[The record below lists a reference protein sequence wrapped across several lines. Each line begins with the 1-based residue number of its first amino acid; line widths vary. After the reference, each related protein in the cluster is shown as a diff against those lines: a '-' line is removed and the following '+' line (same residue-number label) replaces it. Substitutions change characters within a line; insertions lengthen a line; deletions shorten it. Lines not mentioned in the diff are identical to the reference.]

1 MCKELWV
8 GSIASYILL
17 WLVASSA
24 NLWRRLYS
32 GTHGC
37 GKISVCDGEHDMAM
51 KHGANK
57 YIYVS
62 LVSRAQMSV
71 YMQYF
76 VIASHMTNM
85 LLYIIQFLEPW
96 SSSNGCKQQHYR
108 GHFSF
113 CTIMLSHGY

>member
-1 MCKELWV
+1 M

-17 WLVASSA
+17 CLAASSA

-37 GKISVCDGEHDMAM
+37 GKISVCGGEQDMAM

-62 LVSRAQMSV
+62 LVSRAQTSV
-71 YMQYF
+71 YIQY
-76 VIASHMTNM
+76 VVTHDKHAVKHYTITGA
-85 LLYIIQFLEPW
+85 LE
-96 SSSNGCKQQHYR
+96 
-108 GHFSF
+108 
-113 CTIMLSHGY
+113 